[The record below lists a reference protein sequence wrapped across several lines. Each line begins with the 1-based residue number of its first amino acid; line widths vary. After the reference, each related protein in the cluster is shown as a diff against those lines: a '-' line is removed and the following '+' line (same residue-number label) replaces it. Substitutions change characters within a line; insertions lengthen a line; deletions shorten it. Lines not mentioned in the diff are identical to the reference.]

1 MGEPQGHSEAPYLL
15 VADTGALKAEVARG
29 ASDLPAALADGS
41 ARLFVA
47 QHVLDEMERELSE
60 PALTRWRTRYRPH
73 TTVVSVPD
81 VWGEDSPPTA
91 RLAAALAPCHE
102 LTSTTT
108 EQEDRKPVRVTSLV
122 PAVLVIALT
131 QAASRALGRLP
142 KWAQALLALTGM
154 AGIYW
159 WRHNRP
165 AEAHAE
171 TPGTWQ
177 ADDIAPRPQRTLSE
191 QIARLLATSDEPMT
205 ATDMA
210 KRVDL
215 PGPARQKG
223 NTIRTELRQRAAFHE
238 VSRGRWRL
246 GTPAGDDG

>member
-1 MGEPQGHSEAPYLL
+1 MGVPQGHSEPPYPL
-15 VADTGALKAEVARG
+15 VAGTDALKAEVARD
-29 ASDLPAALADGS
+29 ASDLLTALEDGS

-47 QHVLDEMERELSE
+47 QHVLDDVERDLPE

-73 TTVVSVPD
+73 TTVVTVPD
-81 VWGEDSPPTA
+81 GWGEDASPPTA
-91 RLAAALAPCHE
+91 RLAAALAPCRE
-102 LTSTTT
+102 LTSAIIE
-108 EQEDRKPVRVTSLV
+108 EQHLPVRAANLV

-142 KWAQALLALTGM
+142 KWARALIALTGI
-154 AGIYW
+154 AGLYW
-159 WRHNRP
+159 WRHNNKPP
-165 AEAHAE
+165 AD

-177 ADDIAPRPQRTLSE
+177 ADVVPPGPQRTLSE

-210 KRVDL
+210 KQVDL

-223 NTIRTELRQRAAFHE
+223 STIRAELRQWDAFTE

-246 GTPAGDDG
+246 GRPAGDDG